1 MIHSIA
7 NEECSV
13 EVTMN
18 QNFGEV
24 QKEQLIDILT
34 NELKMLRSKVEIS
47 QQELAN
53 RLGVSR
59 QTYGAIESKSQKM
72 TWSNF
77 LALLFIFQSNEDTAK
92 IIDWIGAFP
101 PELERY
107 ISLLDCS
114 SKKVGKDV
122 KKVKSDSIKPSNIKD
137 IKKFLQVKP
146 EKE

>member
-1 MIHSIA
+1 M
-7 NEECSV
+7 

-18 QNFGEV
+18 REFTAAH
-24 QKEQLIDILT
+24 KEELISTLT

-59 QTYGAIESKSQKM
+59 QTYGAIESKTQKM

-77 LALLFIFQSNEDTAK
+77 LALLFLFKSNEDTAK

-101 PELERY
+101 PELEHY
-107 ISLLDCS
+107 LSFSANS
-114 SKKVGKDV
+114 SNFVGRSAVQAKSSV
-122 KKVKSDSIKPSNIKD
+122 VKSRNNKNDTSEHLS
-137 IKKFLQVKP
+137 
-146 EKE
+146 

>member
-1 MIHSIA
+1 M
-7 NEECSV
+7 

-18 QNFGEV
+18 REFGET
-24 QKEQLIDILT
+24 QKEELINILT

-59 QTYGAIESKSQKM
+59 QTYGAIESKTQKM

-77 LALLFIFQSNEDTAK
+77 LALLLLFMSNEDTAK
-92 IIDWIGAFP
+92 IIDWIGAYP

-107 ISLLDCS
+107 LSLVDYS
-114 SKKVGKDV
+114 TETVGKDV
-122 KKVKSDSIKPSNIKD
+122 RKVKSDSVKPSRNIH
-137 IKKFLQVKP
+137 KFIRTKSSSEQEV
-146 EKE
+146 